1 MKSPSIHFLL
11 TIVVCLA
18 TVAAYGF
25 WYSVVSSKSAEVAG
39 LQDQITTE
47 SENVSRIASARVAL
61 AEIAGDEKAIQGYF
75 VSEADVVSF
84 INDLE
89 QRGFAE
95 KATVHVLSVS
105 QGGSPSRPALLV
117 ALTIKGTFDSVMRT
131 VGDIEYA
138 PYALS
143 ITSLSVGNDGKNVW
157 HADLNVTVGS
167 VSQAP
172 AAGTK

>member
-1 MKSPSIHFLL
+1 MKSPSLHLAL
-11 TIVVCLA
+11 ALAVCLVTIA
-18 TVAAYGF
+18 GYGF
-25 WYSVVSSKSAEVAG
+25 WYSAVSSKSAEVAG

-47 SENVSRIASARVAL
+47 SENLSRIASARVAL
-61 AEIAGDEKAIQGYF
+61 AEIAGDEKTIQGYF

-89 QRGFAE
+89 QRGLAE
-95 KATVHVLSVS
+95 KAVVHVLSVS
-105 QGGSPSRPALLV
+105 KGGSAAHPALLV

-143 ITSLSVGNDGKNVW
+143 ISSLSVGKDDKNAW

-167 VSQAP
+167 VSQTP